1 LSTGV
6 SIRAVGGAVVV
17 TGSSRGIG
25 AATAR
30 LAAERGY
37 AVVVNYR
44 SDRAGAEAVAGE
56 IADGGGE
63 AVAIRAD
70 ISDEADVVAFFAK
83 VDDWRGSRPLAGLV
97 NNAGVDGGRDPIEQ
111 VTRDAISPLYAV
123 NVVGTAL
130 CCLEAV
136 RRMAARNGGPGGAIV
151 NVSSMS
157 ATIGGRPGAA
167 FYAASK
173 AAVDTL
179 TVGLAKEVAGE
190 GVRVN
195 AVRPGMTL
203 TDMTAERLTD
213 PARRAEI
220 DATIPMHRPAA
231 VEEVAAPIV
240 WLLSDEA
247 SFVSG
252 CLLDVSGGGFVIG
265 APQRPA

>member
-1 LSTGV
+1 V
-6 SIRAVGGAVVV
+6 EGAVVV
-17 TGSSRGIG
+17 TGSARGIG

-30 LAAERGY
+30 LAARRGY

-44 SDRAGAEAVAGE
+44 SDKAGAEAVAGE
-56 IADGGGE
+56 ITDGGGE
-63 AVAIRAD
+63 AVALRAD
-70 ISDEADVVAFFAK
+70 IADEADVVAFFAR
-83 VDDWRGSRPLAGLV
+83 VDDWRGARPLAGLV
-97 NNAGVDGGRDPIEQ
+97 NNAGVDGGRDPIER
-111 VTRDAISPLYAV
+111 VTAGAIAPLYTV

-130 CCLEAV
+130 CCREAV

-179 TVGLAKEVAGE
+179 TVGLAKEVAAE

-195 AVRPGMTL
+195 AIRPGMTL

-220 DATIPMHRPAA
+220 DATIPMHRPAT

-265 APQRPA
+265 APRPAIV